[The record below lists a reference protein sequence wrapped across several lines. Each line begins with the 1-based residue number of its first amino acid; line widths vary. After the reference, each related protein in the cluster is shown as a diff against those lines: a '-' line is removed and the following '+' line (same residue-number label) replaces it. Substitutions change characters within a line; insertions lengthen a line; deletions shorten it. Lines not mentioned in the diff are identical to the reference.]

1 VITIKYCSIDMT
13 EPTYLFDFKEMLIRL
28 GYQDTI
34 IPDILGQ
41 LDTLL
46 TEIDFLGV
54 KTKID
59 SAQQEPANITNV
71 LQDLMTSLEPLGYY
85 RPDLPAPLLKLL
97 INGLNLRHEDIFT
110 ILDNAQL
117 TEVEK
122 KNEQEFLASC
132 AAITQLGYILV
143 SGLLPDIKA
152 ASAGPHVFLIIDSSA
167 PAIFVDFSL
176 DSILEIDVQQ
186 TYEQKGNYYYLKRN
200 PELVEKTLQFL
211 TQYYPVYHVTAHV
224 GLSHNIHNNL
234 GITYDKLGR
243 YQEALQELTAS
254 LLLDPG
260 YIDVINNTAVTYY
273 HLGKNDEAIQA
284 LQETIQEN
292 PDNVQAHY
300 NLGNIFTSQG
310 RIDKAIKEINI
321 AIRLNPNYAPAHNSL
336 GNIYLE
342 QKNNEAAITEFQ
354 SSIELDPNY
363 AAAHI
368 NLGNMYKDSGRY
380 EDAITEF
387 EAAIEVDPE
396 CVEANYS
403 MGMVYCS
410 KGSYDRAVHP
420 LVLAVYLK
428 PELME
433 SVPDKLRL
441 KVSRGISRLRG
452 I

>member
-1 VITIKYCSIDMT
+1 MT
-13 EPTYLFDFKEMLIRL
+13 EPTYLFEFKEILIRL
-28 GYQDTI
+28 GYQKAE
-34 IPDILGQ
+34 IPDILDQ
-41 LDTLL
+41 LDILL
-46 TEIDFLGV
+46 TKIDFLKV
-54 KTKID
+54 KTKTG
-59 SAQQEPANITNV
+59 SPQQEPVNITNV

-85 RPDLPAPLLKLL
+85 RPDIPAPLLKLL

-110 ILDNAQL
+110 VLDNAHL
-117 TEVEK
+117 TEVER

-152 ASAGPHVFLIIDSSA
+152 ASAGPHVFLIIDNST
-167 PAIFVDFSL
+167 PALFVDFSL
-176 DSILEIDVQQ
+176 DSVLEIDIQA
-186 TYEQKGNYYYLKRN
+186 TYEQKGNYYYLKKN
-200 PELVEKTLQFL
+200 PELDEQTLQFL
-211 TQYYPVYHVTAHV
+211 IQYYPVYHVTSHV

-234 GITYDKLGR
+234 GITYDKVGR
-243 YQEALQELTAS
+243 YQEALQELTAAQQ
-254 LLLDPG
+254 LDSG

-273 HLGKNDEAIQA
+273 HMGKYDEAILS
-284 LQETIQEN
+284 LQEAMQSN

-300 NLGNIFTSQG
+300 NLGNIFASQG
-310 RIDKAIKEINI
+310 RINEAVEEIDK

-354 SSIELDPNY
+354 SSIKLDPNY
-363 AAAHI
+363 AVAHI

-380 EDAITEF
+380 EEAITEF
-387 EAAIEVDPE
+387 EAALGKDPE
-396 CVEANYS
+396 CVEANYGK
-403 MGMVYCS
+403 GMVYCS

-420 LVLAVYLK
+420 LVQAVYLK

-441 KVSRGISRLRG
+441 KVSRGISRLHG

>member
-1 VITIKYCSIDMT
+1 MT
-13 EPTYLFDFKEMLIRL
+13 ELTYLFDFKEMLMRL
-28 GYQDTI
+28 GYQVAV
-34 IPDILGQ
+34 IPDILDQ

-46 TEIDFLGV
+46 TEIDFPGI

-59 SAQQEPANITNV
+59 SAQQEPGNITGV

-85 RPDLPAPLLKLL
+85 RPDIPVPLLKLL
-97 INGLNLRHEDIFT
+97 INGLNTRHEDIFEV
-110 ILDNAQL
+110 LDNAHI
-117 TEVEK
+117 TEGEK

-152 ASAGPHVFLIIDSSA
+152 ASAGPHVFLIIGSST
-167 PAIFVDFSL
+167 PALFVDFSL
-176 DSILEIDVQQ
+176 DSILEIDVRQ
-186 TYEQKGNYYYLKRN
+186 TYEQKGNYYYLKKN
-200 PELVEKTLQFL
+200 PELDKETLQFL
-211 TQYYPVYHVTAHV
+211 IQYYPVYHVTSNV

-234 GITYDKLGR
+234 GITYDKVGR
-243 YQEALQELTAS
+243 YQEALQELTAARQ
-254 LLLDPG
+254 LDPG

-273 HLGKNDEAIQA
+273 HMCKNDEAIQA
-284 LQETIQEN
+284 LQETIQSN

-300 NLGNIFTSQG
+300 NLGNIFAGQG
-310 RIDKAIKEINI
+310 RIDEAIKEIDK

-354 SSIELDPNY
+354 SSLKLDPNY
-363 AAAHI
+363 AVAHI
-368 NLGNMYKDSGRY
+368 NMGNVYKDSGRY

-396 CVEANYS
+396 CVEANYG
-403 MGMVYCS
+403 MGMVYCH
-410 KGSYDRAVHP
+410 KGSYERAVHP
-420 LVLAVYLK
+420 LVQAVYLK